1 MKLGQILAIAL
12 PVIAGIGSG
21 GPAQASDKSAKK
33 STGFLSDAANAF
45 LEMSGSD
52 ESRQPFQYIQA
63 ERPRSVSELTRL
75 GPGMARNMPSP
86 APTKFSQFE
95 MPLYRSA
102 LQNLTANAR
111 NQQVIDMLKAYGVTP
126 TLGTGSTA
134 NTKVQMTEV
143 DVK

>member
-21 GPAQASDKSAKK
+21 GPAQSSSTSAKK

-45 LEMSGSD
+45 LELGSE
-52 ESRQPFQYIQA
+52 ESRQPFQYIKA

-102 LQNLTANAR
+102 LEKVVANAR

-126 TLGTGSTA
+126 TLGTSSTA

>member
-33 STGFLSDAANAF
+33 STGFLSDAASAF
-45 LEMSGSD
+45 LEMGS
-52 ESRQPFQYIQA
+52 EKSQQPFQYIKA

>member
-21 GPAQASDKSAKK
+21 GSSQSSGTSEKK
-33 STGFLSDAANAF
+33 STGFLSDAASAF
-45 LEMSGSD
+45 LEMSGGD
-52 ESRQPFQYIQA
+52 ENRQPFQYVKA

-86 APTKFSQFE
+86 APTRFSQFE
-95 MPLYRSA
+95 MPIYRSV

-134 NTKVQMTEV
+134 NTKVKMTEV

>member
-45 LEMSGSD
+45 LEMGSE

-102 LQNLTANAR
+102 LEKVVANAR